1 MNLPTT
7 ATATATATMTAPEEA
22 PVLDTAAEVRETHT
36 GLVVLIG
43 DRAYKMKKPVLTDF
57 LDFRTPEAREQACA
71 RELTLNSRMAPDAY
85 LGIAHLT
92 LPDRVAPEPMVV
104 MRRYPD
110 RYRLGSMVLRGEP
123 TEPHLDALADL
134 LSGFHAHATR
144 SPRNNGRA
152 TAPALAALW
161 RENLDELGRHAPAV
175 LDPEKVSEVGHLAM
189 RYINGRSRLFG
200 DRVTAGRVVDGHGDL
215 MAEDIFCTP
224 DGPVPL
230 DCLEFDDQLRHVD
243 GIDDAAFLAMDLE
256 FLGRAD
262 LAAHFLDRYRAA
274 AGDTAPRSLID
285 FYIAYR
291 AVVRAK
297 VDCIKLSQGHR
308 GSDADARFHL
318 DLALAHLRESTVR
331 LIIVGGGPGTGK
343 TTLSTALAT
352 SLSAQSISTDD
363 LRRELRDTGE
373 LVGEAGAVDAGL
385 YASENVA
392 LVYNT
397 MLDRAGQ
404 SLAAGESV
412 ILDGTWRDPKQRQ
425 RARETAAE
433 ANAVM
438 VEIACTTD
446 LSGAQQRI
454 SARTS
459 TTSDATAHIA
469 AAITA
474 KPWAG
479 AHCVDTGRPLAESLA
494 EAQQICCLA
503 I

>member
-7 ATATATATMTAPEEA
+7 ATRTAPEGA
-22 PVLDTAAEVRETHT
+22 PVFDTAAEIRETHT
-36 GLVVLIG
+36 GIVVLIG

-57 LDFRTPEAREQACA
+57 LDFRTPEAREHVCA
-71 RELTLNSRMAPDAY
+71 RELALNSRMAPDSY
-85 LGIAHLT
+85 LGIAHLE
-92 LPDRVAPEPMVV
+92 LPDRAAPEPMVV

-110 RYRLGSMVLRGEP
+110 RYRLQSMVLRGEP
-123 TEPHLDALADL
+123 TESHLDALADH

-144 SPRNNGRA
+144 SPHNDGRA
-152 TAPALAALW
+152 TASALAALW
-161 RENLDELGRHAPAV
+161 RENLDELEHHAGTVLGR
-175 LDPEKVSEVGHLAM
+175 EKLAEVRQLAI
-189 RYINGRSRLFG
+189 RYINGRTRLFA
-200 DRVTAGRVVDGHGDL
+200 DRVTAGRIVDGHGDL

-230 DCLEFDDQLRHVD
+230 DCLEFDDQLRHID

-262 LAAHFLDRYRAA
+262 LAEHFLARYRAA
-274 AGDTAPRSLID
+274 AADTAPRSLVD

-297 VDCIKLSQGHR
+297 VDCIKLSQGR
-308 GSDADARFHL
+308 LGADADARFHL
-318 DLALAHLRESTVR
+318 DLALAHLRSTTVR

-352 SLSAQSISTDD
+352 PLSAQVISTDD
-363 LRRELRDTGE
+363 VRRELRDDGQ

-385 YASENVA
+385 YASENVTC
-392 LVYNT
+392 VYTAVLN
-397 MLDRAGQ
+397 RAGRV
-404 SLAAGESV
+404 LAGGDSV
-412 ILDGTWRDPKQRQ
+412 ILDGTWRDPEQRR
-425 RARETAAE
+425 RARETATE
-433 ANAVM
+433 ANAVL

-446 LSGAQQRI
+446 LSGAQKRI

-459 TTSDATAHIA
+459 TNSDATPHVA

-474 KPWAG
+474 EPWAG
-479 AHCVDTGRPLAESLA
+479 AHCIDTGRPLAESVA